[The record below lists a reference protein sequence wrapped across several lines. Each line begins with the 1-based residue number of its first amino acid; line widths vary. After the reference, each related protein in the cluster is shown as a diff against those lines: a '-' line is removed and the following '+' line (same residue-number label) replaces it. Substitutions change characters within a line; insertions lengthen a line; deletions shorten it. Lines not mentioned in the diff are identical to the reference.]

1 MIVARALARSD
12 FKIQSILSKS
22 VFWTGSKCPSEGDV
36 LLIESNK
43 GSKERQGPTVG
54 VNLAEVS
61 VWRGRL

>member
-36 LLIESNK
+36 LLIESQIK
-43 GSKERQGPTVG
+43 GVKK
-54 VNLAEVS
+54 
-61 VWRGRL
+61 GRDQL